1 MLVASFPV
9 SNEKLGVG
17 LGLLDK
23 KRYVP
28 RGDDNSCKWITHF
41 EDGTEDTV
49 SDPDADDDYEFDYDH
64 MFGMVKK
71 TAAMKIELA
80 IP

>member
-1 MLVASFPV
+1 MKSWTWDWDYLTRR
-9 SNEKLGVG
+9 GI
-17 LGLLDK
+17 
-23 KRYVP
+23 P
-28 RGDDNSCKWITHF
+28 RGDDNSCKWITDF

-71 TAAMKIELA
+71 TAAIKM
-80 IP
+80 